1 MQFING
7 QKIFIEVLKLTPFC
21 KNGTMLCQFTWKR
34 SVLGSWPYSVTWLFD
49 EDLLMVT
56 VWVDLR
62 ARESR
67 SCRRRERYQDSIYY
81 RSTILHVLWLYTL
94 IFVTHHW
101 PPQKITKFGL
111 TLNHSKGQ
119 SVSVWPLHCYI
130 MVLSPVNAC
139 TAKRQVSPPVR
150 FHM

>member
-1 MQFING
+1 MQFVNG

-21 KNGTMLCQFTWKR
+21 KNGTILCQFTWKR

-67 SCRRRERYQDSIYY
+67 SCRRGREISRLDLDSNY
-81 RSTILHVLWLYTL
+81 RSTILHVL
-94 IFVTHHW
+94 
-101 PPQKITKFGL
+101 
-111 TLNHSKGQ
+111 
-119 SVSVWPLHCYI
+119 
-130 MVLSPVNAC
+130 
-139 TAKRQVSPPVR
+139 
-150 FHM
+150 